1 MSLTADDGTEIITHR
16 LEDLAATFLDLI
28 DTPNTYVNAADFK
41 LKVNLSEN
49 GVNFVE
55 DDSVTTSD
63 VLTDNFLVKGNGT
76 NDVDISSVAEID
88 GRLTNVVDPIDAQDA
103 ATKTYVD
110 SEIPNVKSG
119 TIPSIPEGGNTSVV
133 FNTAF
138 NITPNVVVNF
148 EGNVDHSSGE
158 KAAVL
163 SVYSMST
170 IGFTVRYDAASP
182 GVDPT
187 TNVQWIATS
196 AGDP

>member
-1 MSLTADDGTEIITHR
+1 MTVNAGDGTEIITHR
-16 LEDLAATFLDLI
+16 LEDLAASFLDLI
-28 DTPNTYVNAADFK
+28 DTPNAYVGAGGFK
-41 LKVNLSEN
+41 LKVNVSEN
-49 GVNFVE
+49 AVNFIE
-55 DDSVTTSD
+55 DLSVTTSD
-63 VLTDNFLVKGNGT
+63 DLTDNFLVKGNGA

-88 GRLTNVVDPIDAQDA
+88 GRLTNVVDPANAQDA
-103 ATKTYVD
+103 ATKAYVD
-110 SEIPNVKSG
+110 SEIPNIKSG
-119 TIPSIPEGGNTSVV
+119 TIPSIPEGGSTAVV

-138 NITPNVVVNF
+138 SVTPQVVVNF

-163 SVYSMST
+163 SVYAMST
-170 IGFTVRYDAASP
+170 TGFTTRYDAASP